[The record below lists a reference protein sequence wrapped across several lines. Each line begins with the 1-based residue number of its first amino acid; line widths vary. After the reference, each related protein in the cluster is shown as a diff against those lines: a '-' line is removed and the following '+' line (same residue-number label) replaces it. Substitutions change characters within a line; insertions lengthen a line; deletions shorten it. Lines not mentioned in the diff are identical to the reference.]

1 MPRCKRICIV
11 NSELIFTEDDLKEFE
26 FTERIIINA
35 TNEKEKTVE
44 FLAKLGLIGNHL
56 DCEICR
62 NPMSLVR
69 IKRNQSPF
77 VWVCSKPC
85 RRTTSIMKNSFF
97 EKLNIPLD
105 RFLLMVYKYFKSEEI
120 NEISRELDISRKTNG
135 NLFDFIREIIEN
147 DMGWNQVRIG
157 GLDENGNK
165 KNS

>member
-1 MPRCKRICIV
+1 MPRSKRIYII
-11 NSELIFTEDDLKEFE
+11 NSELIFTEDDPKEFE

-44 FLAKLGLIGNHL
+44 FFAKLGLIGNHL
-56 DCEICR
+56 ECEICQ

-85 RRTTSIMKNSFF
+85 RRTISIMKNSFF

-105 RFLLMVYKYFKSEEI
+105 RFLLMIYKYFKREEI
-120 NEISRELDISRKTNG
+120 NEISRELDINRKTIG
-135 NLFDFIREIIEN
+135 NHFDFIREIIAN
-147 DMGWNQVRIG
+147 GMGGIRWGLMGWMKTEI
-157 GLDENGNK
+157 K
-165 KNS
+165 K